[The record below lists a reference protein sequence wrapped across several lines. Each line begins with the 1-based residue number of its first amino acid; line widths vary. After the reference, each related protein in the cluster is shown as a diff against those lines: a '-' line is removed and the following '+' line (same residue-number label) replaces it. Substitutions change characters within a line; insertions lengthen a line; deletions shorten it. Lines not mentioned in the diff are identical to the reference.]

1 MKKRKIFALAMSAL
15 MMSSTVAPAFAQEYN
30 YSTGASQVFYQSTST
45 SADAIANSSKI
56 VVGSDGSI
64 AANTSGDCAKTPVSS
79 LQLPAGEYPDSWG
92 KETDIAIAQNSI
104 FPNVLA
110 PTTQMTNVNA
120 PVQYDTG
127 RINSSAIPTPNQ
139 MSYYTGGTT
148 QGATTTYQNGAYAM
162 GVTTKEAPM
171 QAIKTDGSIAH
182 LDIPSVGISE
192 DIYESTSDE
201 AMKKGLGHFDATSGW
216 EGNIGLA
223 GHNRGTYGRMYKL
236 ENLKVGDTMT
246 YTTSYG
252 TKTYRV
258 VSISTCS
265 TTDTTG
271 LLQDGTNK
279 ITLYTCVKNNPSV
292 KRMVVAQ
299 QV

>member
-1 MKKRKIFALAMSAL
+1 
-15 MMSSTVAPAFAQEYN
+15 MMSSAVMPAFAQEYN
-30 YSTGASQVFYQSTST
+30 YSSGASTQFYQSTST
-45 SADAIANSSKI
+45 SANSIANSSKI
-56 VVGSDGSI
+56 VVGSDGTI
-64 AANTSGDCAKTPVSS
+64 AANTTGNVAKPPISS
-79 LQLPAGEYPDSWG
+79 LQLPVGEYPDSWG

-110 PTTQMTNVNA
+110 PTTQMSNA
-120 PVQYDTG
+120 NGSVQYDVS
-127 RINSSAIPTPNQ
+127 RMNSAALPTPNQ
-139 MSYYTGGTT
+139 MSYYTGGNA
-148 QGATTTYQNGAYAM
+148 QGTATTYANGAYAM

-171 QAIKTDGSIAH
+171 QSIKEDGTIAH
-182 LDIPSVGISE
+182 LEIPSVGISE
-192 DIYESTSDE
+192 DIYETTSDE
-201 AMKKGLGHFDATSGW
+201 SMKKGLGHFNATSGW

-258 VSISTCS
+258 VTISTCS

-279 ITLYTCVKNNPSV
+279 ITLYTCVKNNPSI